1 MGSTPTSG
9 TTNHGAW
16 LSLVERSVRDAEVGG
31 SNPLAP
37 TTDRHRLQ
45 AEPVFCISRHMNKPR
60 FSPLWLAAALLGH
73 TAWGI
78 YPVLARYLQI
88 QAHIPGLTLLTI
100 ANGFAMLVMVIV
112 VGIRRE
118 FHQLRIRA
126 GWLVALFA
134 MLRAVTNVLAAR
146 YAPAAQVTLIGLLT
160 PLLVVI
166 MGRVW
171 FQDPAPP
178 NTGVVLTL
186 SLVGALVMLSG
197 DMQNP
202 EFWQSGGD
210 SSWVGIALALTS
222 SFMLALYM
230 LSVRRTSAYGIS
242 SEATFLLQLIAV
254 VGTSI
259 PLSYV
264 VGERFDG
271 VASLAPTQ
279 WVWLIFFAVF
289 IVIGANILQV
299 YTLRKLGASLV
310 TAVQAWRLPISAI
323 AAGFILAEWMHTPTE
338 FIGAALTALS
348 VTWYLVSQ
356 RKAA

>member
-1 MGSTPTSG
+1 
-9 TTNHGAW
+9 
-16 LSLVERSVRDAEVGG
+16 
-31 SNPLAP
+31 
-37 TTDRHRLQ
+37 
-45 AEPVFCISRHMNKPR
+45 MNKPR
-60 FSPLWLAAALLGH
+60 FSPLWLGAALLGH

-100 ANGFAMLVMVIV
+100 ANGFAMLVMVGV
-112 VGIRRE
+112 VAIRGE

-160 PLLVVI
+160 PLLVVV
-166 MGRVW
+166 MGRLW
-171 FQDPAPP
+171 FNDPAPP
-178 NTGVVLTL
+178 NTGIVLAV
-186 SLVGALVMLSG
+186 SLLGALVMLSG
-197 DMQNP
+197 DIQNP
-202 EFWQSGGD
+202 EFWHSGGD

-222 SFMLALYM
+222 SVMLALYM
-230 LSVRRTSAYGIS
+230 LSVRRTSGYGIS

-254 VGTSI
+254 VATSI
-259 PLSYV
+259 PLSFAI
-264 VGERFDG
+264 GERFDG
-271 VASLAPTQ
+271 LGSLQPIH
-279 WVWLIFFAVF
+279 WFWLGIFAVI

-310 TAVQAWRLPISAI
+310 TAVQAWRLPVSAI
-323 AAGFILAEWMHTPTE
+323 AAGFILAEWMQTPTE
-338 FIGAALTALS
+338 FIGAGLTALS

-356 RKAA
+356 RKSA